1 MRWYRVPKCV
11 VEGCGRDA
19 QGFFG
24 DLSWDI
30 DWAVTSDLAKWVW
43 TCEPHRPEVETILF
57 VEPVPDKLR
66 PTLRMKGHLHGS
78 SLPPLEGE

>member
-1 MRWYRVPKCV
+1 MRWHRVPKCV

-24 DLSWDI
+24 DLPRGI
-30 DWAVTSDLAKWVW
+30 DRDLDLAKWVW
-43 TCEPHRPEVETILF
+43 TCEPHWPEVETTLF